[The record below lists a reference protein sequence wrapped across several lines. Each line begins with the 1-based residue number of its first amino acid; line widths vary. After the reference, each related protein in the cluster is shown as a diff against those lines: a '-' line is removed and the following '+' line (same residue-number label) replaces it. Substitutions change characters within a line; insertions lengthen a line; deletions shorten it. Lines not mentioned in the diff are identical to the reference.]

1 MAKKQKN
8 PKQGKSNFIYNR
20 IGKMRVHELQ
30 ASCIMRGL
38 EFTDVVGWDFG
49 KLASWLIK
57 NYDEDSNRDLLEDF
71 DIWVDEKLAERGYE
85 ENDPIRQFRKFS
97 NLDEEQNPQVKTK
110 ALKKAG
116 VPKKKRTK
124 KERNTLGIFK
134 GTKKEYT
141 YELAKSLIEKYGDK
155 YTNKEI
161 SKKFSSQL
169 FRKVVKK
176 HEDAKEKS
184 VKIWMKRALDAYRK

>member
-1 MAKKQKN
+1 MAKKHDSK
-8 PKQGKSNFIYNR
+8 KAKSQSIYDK
-20 IGKMRVHELQ
+20 IGNMRVVELQ

-38 EFTDVVGWDFG
+38 DFTDVVEWDFG

-57 NYDEDSNRDLLEDF
+57 NYDKDSNRDLLEDF
-71 DIWVDEKLAERGYE
+71 DIWVDGKLEGRGYE

-97 NLDEEQNPQVKTK
+97 NLDDEQNPQVKTK

-124 KERNTLGIFK
+124 KERNGLGIFK

-141 YELAKSLIEKYGDK
+141 YSLAKSLIEKYGDK

-169 FRKVVKK
+169 FNKVLKK
-176 HEDAKEKS
+176 YSDAKDKS
-184 VKIWMKRALDAYRK
+184 VKIWMKRALDGYRK